1 MSRSDAR
8 DAGDRG
14 PILVAGGDLDP
25 NLRALVETLAARG
38 EDVFFLQVGAEH
50 HPWITWDLASDRLI
64 VDGEEVRPRAAFLR
78 HDVFT
83 NLADGRRESAYRAA
97 AWHTAVYG
105 WVLAHEDVRMLN
117 RWNRFPAANKPH
129 ALHLARQCG
138 LDIPTTLITNHL
150 GRLDAFEPERGK
162 IVKPINGGAHTRRLR
177 EVVGSTQ
184 NRGGV
189 AAAPAIVQT
198 ELVPPEVRVFRVGN
212 AFLAFQVISDELD
225 YRSTQETRVEP
236 IPVPAGLARGLG
248 WLTDSLGMD
257 FGAADFKTCPETG
270 RLLFLEINTSPMFA
284 AFNAAAA
291 GAVTGAMADFL
302 AGPAKRRMVVAA

>member
-1 MSRSDAR
+1 MLRSDT
-8 DAGDRG
+8 G
-14 PILVAGGDLDP
+14 PILVAGGDRDP
-25 NLRALVETLAARG
+25 NLRALVETLESRG
-38 EDVFFLQVGAEH
+38 EDVFFLQVGADH
-50 HPWITWDLASDRLI
+50 NPWIAWDLASDRLT

-138 LDIPTTLITNHL
+138 LAIPTTLITNHL
-150 GRLDAFEPERGK
+150 GRLDAFEADRAK
-162 IVKPINGGAHTRRLR
+162 IVKPINGGAHTQRLH
-177 EVVGSTQ
+177 EVVGNTQ

-198 ELVPPEVRVFRVGN
+198 ELVPPEVRVFRVGDS
-212 AFLAFQVISDELD
+212 FLAFKVLSEELD
-225 YRSTQETRVEP
+225 YRSTQQTRVEP
-236 IPVPAGLARGLG
+236 IPVPAGLAQGLG
-248 WLTDSLGMD
+248 MLTDALGMD
-257 FGAADFKTCPETG
+257 FGAADFKTCAETG
-270 RLLFLEINTSPMFA
+270 RPLFLEINTSPMFA
-284 AFNAAAA
+284 AFNAAGR
-291 GAVTGAMADFL
+291 GAVTGAMADYL
-302 AGPAKRRMVVAA
+302 TGRPALRVTVAA